1 MFGLVISNLIK
12 FILSFA
18 YLGQLSMKWSM
29 VFGQLQSIQFGEFAK
44 WSVYKFPFSLL
55 LPFLSWHKMILSF
68 LVPGA
73 K

>member
-1 MFGLVISNLIK
+1 MFGLVISDLIK

-29 VFGQLQSIQFGEFAK
+29 VSGCSL
-44 WSVYKFPFSLL
+44 VSLL
-55 LPFLSWHKMILSF
+55 SGLCISF
-68 LVPGA
+68 HLVDFYHFCVGI